1 MHSRTDR
8 LSGQSACSTTKHTTT
23 MELNTAKQVI
33 AEALHIAI
41 AKGCYGLV
49 EVQNIVKALETI
61 NEMPAIEFGEV
72 EEE

>member
-1 MHSRTDR
+1 
-8 LSGQSACSTTKHTTT
+8 

-49 EVQNIVKALETI
+49 EVQNIVKALEVI
-61 NEMPAIEFGEV
+61 NNIQDIKF
-72 EEE
+72 EELTSSTEPII